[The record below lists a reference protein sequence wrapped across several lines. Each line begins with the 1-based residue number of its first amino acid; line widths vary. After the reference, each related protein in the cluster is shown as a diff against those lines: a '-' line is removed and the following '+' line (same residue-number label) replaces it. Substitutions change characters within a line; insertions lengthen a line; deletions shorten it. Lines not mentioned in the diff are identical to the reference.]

1 MSGHHHLSIQAAFY
15 RYLTLA
21 CTLVLAACA
30 ANEPAPVIDRRPP
43 ASKAP
48 AVKPASSVATSQPGK
63 DWRPDRYT
71 VKKGDTLFS
80 IGLEYGYD
88 YKEIAQA
95 NNIPPPYIIRIGQ
108 QLQLKSVD
116 SKESTDTSTGVV
128 TAPLGSGDGNV
139 VVRPLGSDAPPSASS
154 PATGIPVL
162 SEPKALRVP
171 YSEQAMQVAPVKP
184 ATATPAA
191 TSTDTAK
198 ATDAKPTEA
207 KPAETK
213 PADTAAKPD
222 AAAAGNDEALEWVWP
237 TNGKVIGTFSDTGS
251 GKGIDIAGSQ
261 GQPVVAAA
269 PGKVIYSGSDL
280 RGYGKLVIIKHNKTY
295 LSVYAHN
302 NQILVKE
309 GQQVSRG
316 QKIAE
321 MGNSDT
327 DKVKLHFEIRQQGKS
342 VDPAKYLPGSNP

>member
-1 MSGHHHLSIQAAFY
+1 ML
-15 RYLTLA
+15 L
-21 CTLVLAACA
+21 LVACA
-30 ANEPAPVIDRRPP
+30 TNEPAPVIDRMPP

-48 AVKPASSVATSQPGK
+48 TTKSSGSAAANQTGK

-108 QLQLKSVD
+108 QLQLKSLD
-116 SKESTDTSTGVV
+116 GKESTDAAATGVV

-171 YSEQAMQVAPVKP
+171 YSEQAMLVAPVKP
-184 ATATPAA
+184 TATPTPTTT
-191 TSTDTAK
+191 TSETPKTADAKPADAKPADSKTDTA
-198 ATDAKPTEA
+198 AT
-207 KPAETK
+207 
-213 PADTAAKPD
+213 
-222 AAAAGNDEALEWVWP
+222 GNDEALEWIWP

-261 GQPVVAAA
+261 GQPVLAAA